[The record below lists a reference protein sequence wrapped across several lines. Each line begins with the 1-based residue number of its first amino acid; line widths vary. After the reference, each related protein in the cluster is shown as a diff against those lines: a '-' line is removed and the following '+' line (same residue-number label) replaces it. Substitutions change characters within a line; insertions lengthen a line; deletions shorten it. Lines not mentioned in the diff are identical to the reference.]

1 MNLYQHYI
9 HQSRYARW
17 LPEQQR
23 RETWPETIRRTIV
36 FLQQHI
42 TKNHPQAYAEIP
54 WDELEAAI
62 LRMDVMPSMRLLM
75 TAGPA
80 AERDHVAIYNC
91 SYAPMDVPVTL
102 DEIMYILMC
111 GVGAGFS
118 VERQLISNLAEV
130 ADEFHETDT
139 VIKVKDSRI
148 GWASALRELV
158 SLLYAGAIPK
168 WDVSKVR
175 PAGAR
180 LRTFGGRA
188 SGPEPLVK
196 LFNQVVRIFRGA
208 AGRKLNSV
216 ECHDLICC
224 VADAVIVGGVR
235 RSALLSLSN
244 LSDNRMR
251 DAKTNN
257 WYEFD
262 GQRALAN
269 NSVAYTEKP
278 DNGTFL
284 REWATLYES
293 KSGERGI
300 FNRQGAIKKIKSA
313 GIRNHNFDFGT
324 NPCGEIVL
332 RPNGLC
338 NLSEAVLRPDDEID
352 DIYNKVRLA
361 TILGTIQATFTHFRY
376 LRPIWRKNAEEERL
390 LGVSLTGIMDHPYM
404 NGSGAFDLYAG
415 DLERGLIDLGNT
427 LEDLRNYARSV
438 NTDFASYLGIPISSA
453 ITCVKPS
460 GTVSQL
466 VDSSSGIHPRY
477 APYYIRSV
485 RSDNKDCVT
494 QFLKAKGVPWEPEK
508 THPDSMTVFKFPMK
522 VPDEAITRTERN
534 AIEQLELY
542 KVYADRWT
550 EHNPSVSI
558 YVKEEEWI
566 EVLAWVY
573 KNWNSCNGLSFF
585 PSDDHI
591 YEQAPYQEITE
602 ELYKQMVANYPV
614 GVDFRDMIELED
626 TAKGYQELACVSGLC
641 EL

>member
-17 LPEQQR
+17 IEEKQR
-23 RETWPETIRRTIV
+23 RETWTETVERTIN
-36 FLQQHI
+36 FLKGHI
-42 TKNHPQAYAEIP
+42 QKDYPQAYDDIP
-54 WDELEAAI
+54 WEELETAI
-62 LRMDVMPSMRLLM
+62 VRQEVMPSMRLMM
-75 TAGPA
+75 TAGEA
-80 AERDHVAIYNC
+80 AERDNVAIYNC
-91 SYAPMDVPVTL
+91 SFTPSNDGRSL
-102 DEIMYILMC
+102 DEIMYVLMC

-118 VERQLISNLAEV
+118 VERQLITKLPEV
-130 ADEFHETDT
+130 PEELHESDT
-139 VIKVKDSRI
+139 VIVVKDSRI
-148 GWASALRELV
+148 GWASSLRELI
-158 SLLYAGAIPK
+158 SLLFSGAIPK

-196 LFNQVVRIFRGA
+196 LFNQIIRIFKGA
-208 AGRKLNSV
+208 VGRRLSSL
-216 ECHDLICC
+216 ECHDLICFI
-224 VADAVIVGGVR
+224 ADAVIVGGVR
-235 RSALLSLSN
+235 RSALISLSN

-257 WYEFD
+257 WWEVN

-278 DNGTFL
+278 DNGIFL

-293 KSGERGI
+293 RSGERGI
-300 FNRQGAIKKIKSA
+300 FNRHGAIRKIKA
-313 GIRNHNFDFGT
+313 GGIRNPNFDFGT

-338 NLSEAVLRPDDEID
+338 NLSEAVIRTTDTVENIRR
-352 DIYNKVRLA
+352 KVNLA
-361 TILGTIQATFTHFRY
+361 TILGTIQSTFTNFRY
-376 LRPIWRKNAEEERL
+376 LRPIWKKNAEEERL
-390 LGVSLTGIMDHPYM
+390 LGVSLTGIMDHPFM
-404 NGSGAFDLYAG
+404 NGS
-415 DLERGLIDLGNT
+415 EGLPELTKYLD
-427 LEDLRNYARSV
+427 DLREYARYI
-438 NTDFASYLGIPISSA
+438 NTKLAGRLGINVSAA

-477 APYYIRSV
+477 APYYIRAV

-494 QFLKAKGVPWEPEK
+494 QFLKEKGVPWEPEAK
-508 THPDSMTVFKFPMK
+508 HPESITVFNFPMK
-522 VPDEAITRTERN
+522 APDEAITRTQRN

-542 KVYADRWT
+542 KVYADHWT

-558 YVKEEEWI
+558 YVKEEEWL
-566 EVLAWVY
+566 EVLAWVH

-585 PSDDHI
+585 PFDDHI

-602 ELYKQMVANYPV
+602 DIYHQMVASFPT
-614 GVDFRDMIELED
+614 GIDFRDMIEEED
-626 TAKGYQELACVSGLC
+626 TAKGYHELACVAGVC
-641 EL
+641 EI